1 MEKQHVFRWK
11 TGIDSGKSSPYCP
24 ARLKVRGADGN
35 APPEADRPHGCD
47 AGASGS
53 DSHVFVQ
60 SLPETVQVLRP
71 PGTWTVPGAFVF
83 RPPVFSGP
91 PGPTP
96 RLRVYNSRMT
106 TPSVQPAAARI
117 IRGLMI
123 AIVVWGAIIA
133 AGAWTLNHDVR
144 RPLVVMACVLGFLG
158 FWLAML
164 RTLRRP
170 M

>member
-1 MEKQHVFRWK
+1 
-11 TGIDSGKSSPYCP
+11 
-24 ARLKVRGADGN
+24 
-35 APPEADRPHGCD
+35 
-47 AGASGS
+47 
-53 DSHVFVQ
+53 
-60 SLPETVQVLRP
+60 
-71 PGTWTVPGAFVF
+71 
-83 RPPVFSGP
+83 
-91 PGPTP
+91 
-96 RLRVYNSRMT
+96 MT
-106 TPSVQPAAARI
+106 TPPAQPGAAKI

-170 M
+170 T